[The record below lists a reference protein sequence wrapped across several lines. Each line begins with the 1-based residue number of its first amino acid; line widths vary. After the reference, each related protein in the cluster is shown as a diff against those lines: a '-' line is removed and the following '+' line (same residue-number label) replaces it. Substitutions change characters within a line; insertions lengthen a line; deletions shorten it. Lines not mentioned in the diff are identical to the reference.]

1 MEKSGGY
8 ELRHRKNPPPH
19 TQLDG
24 SQPAKT
30 KDPLTKKMEIDLGTF
45 RMKDIRNE
53 NGIIRD
59 NDSDDEDNTLFDQ
72 TSLTT
77 PLMSRDE
84 ICASPDVVIEED
96 TRDIRVDE
104 SWWTIGLQVFFPF
117 IIAGFGTVG
126 AGMVLDIV
134 QVNISNFFIPAEFLV
149 PVSINQ
155 NYTLE

>member
-8 ELRHRKNPPPH
+8 ELRHRKNPPPQA
-19 TQLDG
+19 QLDG
-24 SQPAKT
+24 SHPQQTNT
-30 KDPLTKKMEIDLGTF
+30 KEPLTKKMEIDLGTF
-45 RMKDIRNE
+45 QMKDIRNE

-59 NDSDDEDNTLFDQ
+59 SDDEDDTLFDQ

-96 TRDIRVDE
+96 SRDIRVDE

-134 QVNISNFFIPAEFLV
+134 QVIINRSDFLGLV
-149 PVSINQ
+149 YGV
-155 NYTLE
+155 